1 MEHDE
6 KPLPIDTRL
15 LGALAEKVSSIIA
28 VFVSSANFGDLHDRV
43 VFLLKL
49 LNYLFSVEH
58 MQKPSIIKKWSLKLF
73 VPRRWVQIPLRW
85 LNPLFILTINYTS
98 MRFVLVS
105 HERTTELSL

>member
-28 VFVSSANFGDLHDRV
+28 VFVSLANFGDLHDRV
-43 VFLLKL
+43 VFL

-58 MQKPSIIKKWSLKLF
+58 MQKPSIIKKWSLKLY
-73 VPRRWVQIPLRW
+73 VPRRWVQILLRW